1 MVLPFSFISVGTTR
15 GKVRTINSWSSAKGR
30 SLSTEPPNG
39 AICLPA
45 QTVAVS
51 MGHTAAAQNTEG
63 RRVSRPTRL
72 KQRAYRKA
80 AAGFDPARPGRSE
93 GWRPSQVFVATDSC
107 FDIPTPFY
115 GRCNTGVCPN
125 RCTELTGY
133 SYTRSATAR

>member
-30 SLSTEPPNG
+30 SSSTEPPNG

-80 AAGFDPARPGRSE
+80 AAGFDPALAEAKAGDRVRFL
-93 GWRPSQVFVATDSC
+93 WRQTLVSIFQPRFTAAV
-107 FDIPTPFY
+107 IPECAQI
-115 GRCNTGVCPN
+115 GA
-125 RCTELTGY
+125 L
-133 SYTRSATAR
+133 S